1 MRTNDAI
8 HLGLMLLAF
17 AAAYL
22 VPFELLLLAYVVL
35 GPAHYFT
42 EISWLHDRSYFLPHR
57 GIAVALAVVAAG
69 AALIDDASWF
79 GFAMWAALVVCAMLA
94 AATSAAEGTL
104 IFMAAIALSAI
115 MVSSGSSLAV
125 LGILIPTLIHV
136 SLFTLVFMT
145 LGAWRSRS
153 RTQVALVVIYLI
165 AIAVI
170 LLAPPTAEI
179 RIASFAQAARD
190 YFGNVGPA
198 LSRLFGIPGLKLDTR
213 LTSLLAFVYIYHY
226 LNWFIKADVIRWA
239 DIPRARLALLI
250 AASAGFDRAVF
261 LRLRVRLHLPAGVEP
276 DPYPAGI
283 SARQPGIT
291 ATRRGRMERTAR
303 QRRYRRAGKDPFPHC
318 AHQSFTANQE
328 IVSAPQQAARTPR
341 AAYGSKCRKQ
351 TAWKFRQSFTAAPR
365 SRPARSTVSRQ
376 QRTPPRSPPRSGQS
390 PWCRS
395 R

>member
-35 GPAHYFT
+35 GPAHYCT

-57 GIAVALAVVAAG
+57 GIAAALAIVAIV
-69 AALIDDASWF
+69 AALIDNASWF
-79 GFAMWAALVVCAMLA
+79 GFAMWTALVVCAMLA
-94 AATSAAEGTL
+94 AATTAAEGTL
-104 IFMAAIALSAI
+104 IFMVAMALSAI

-125 LGILIPTLIHV
+125 IGILIPTLIHV

-145 LGAWRSRS
+145 LGAWRSGS
-153 RTQVALVVIYLI
+153 RAQALLVAVYLV

-179 RIASFAQAARD
+179 RIASFAQAATD

-213 LTSLLAFVYIYHY
+213 LTSLLAFVYTYHY

-239 DIPRARLALLI
+239 DISRGRLALVI
-250 AASAGFDRAVF
+250 AASAGSTALYFYDYAFGFTF
-261 LRLRVRLHLPAGVEP
+261 LLALSLVHILLEFPLDALALRQLGAAAATGLRGN
-276 DPYPAGI
+276 
-283 SARQPGIT
+283 T
-291 ATRRGRMERTAR
+291 AT
-303 QRRYRRAGKDPFPHC
+303 
-318 AHQSFTANQE
+318 
-328 IVSAPQQAARTPR
+328 AA
-341 AAYGSKCRKQ
+341 K
-351 TAWKFRQSFTAAPR
+351 
-365 SRPARSTVSRQ
+365 ARSGLVRTKAS
-376 QRTPPRSPPRSGQS
+376 QRTKRP
-390 PWCRS
+390 
-395 R
+395 